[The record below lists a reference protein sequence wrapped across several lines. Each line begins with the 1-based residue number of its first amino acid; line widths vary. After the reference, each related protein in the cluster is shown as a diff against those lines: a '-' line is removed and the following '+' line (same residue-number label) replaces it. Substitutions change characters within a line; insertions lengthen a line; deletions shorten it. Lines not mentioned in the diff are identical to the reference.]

1 MFLVQVVKLLSS
13 FGSSM
18 GLYLGVSV
26 LSLFEYVEL
35 LVDLTAVLVCRV
47 FFRAKGEQDE
57 AEESS
62 SDEQALSE
70 PARNPPPDRP
80 SYYRPP
86 LRRRKTQT
94 GPQGRA
100 ARGERGARGDRD
112 AARGDRGARGDRS
125 TSEQRKG
132 PETQEEA
139 ARTARPVYV
148 NKRAEEVPKEF
159 RLRRIPKLRKNRVS
173 STTSSG
179 EDSGVV
185 SPNTRNPFRRVESC
199 NSLESHELKSFDEPS
214 TSNAWN

>member
-100 ARGERGARGDRD
+100 ARGERGARGDRG
-112 AARGDRGARGDRS
+112 ATRGDWGAARGDRS

-139 ARTARPVYV
+139 GRPARPVYV

-179 EDSGVV
+179 EDSGAV

-199 NSLESHELKSFDEPS
+199 NSLEMDKFRRPS
-214 TSNAWN
+214 TSSAWE

>member
-1 MFLVQVVKLLSS
+1 MQVVKLLSS

-47 FFRAKGEQDE
+47 FFRAKGEPDE

-100 ARGERGARGDRD
+100 ARGERGARGDR
-112 AARGDRGARGDRS
+112 GATRGDRS
-125 TSEQRKG
+125 ASEQRKR

-179 EDSGVV
+179 EDSGAV
-185 SPNTRNPFRRVESC
+185 SPNTRNPFRRVESW
-199 NSLESHELKSFDEPS
+199 NSLEMDKFRRPS
-214 TSNAWN
+214 TSFAWE